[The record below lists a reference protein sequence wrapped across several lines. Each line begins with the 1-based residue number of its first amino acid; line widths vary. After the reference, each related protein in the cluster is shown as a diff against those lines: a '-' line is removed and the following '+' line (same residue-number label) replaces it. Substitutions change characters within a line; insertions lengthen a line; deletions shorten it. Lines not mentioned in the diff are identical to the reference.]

1 MNTQFVT
8 LRRRP
13 FNPFELLMGDG
24 IEGLGSQTDHHTH
37 ETELAYFLSID
48 MPGVKKDDF
57 EIDLTVDHLKVSAVR
72 KRPFAQE
79 NQKEIRF
86 ERNFILP
93 KNINRDQVKAHY
105 EDGVLTIA
113 LAKADEAKV
122 KKVSVSFGEDLSKF
136 LTEEKN

>member
-13 FNPFELLMGDG
+13 FNPFELFLGDG

-37 ETELAYFLSID
+37 ETDLAYFLSVD
-48 MPGVKKDDF
+48 LPGVKKNDF
-57 EIDLTVDHLKVSAVR
+57 DIDLTAEHLKVSAVR
-72 KRPFAQE
+72 KRPFSEE

-86 ERNFILP
+86 EKNFLLP

-113 LAKADEAKV
+113 IPKADEAKI
-122 KKVSVSFGEDLSKF
+122 KKVSVSYGEDLTKF
-136 LTEEKN
+136 LTEEKE